1 MELNRKTKAQY
12 LGPYVV
18 VCKTKASSYVIVE
31 LDGSV
36 SKIRVAAFRLIPY
49 LPRLNLSVP
58 ITKLVNA
65 ADDELEN
72 DINPLIEPEE
82 DNVSNTQSES
92 ENLNP

>member
-1 MELNRKTKAQY
+1 MELNRKMKPRY

-18 VCKTKASSYVIVE
+18 VRKIKAGSYVIAE
-31 LDGSV
+31 LNRSV
-36 SKIRVAAFRLIPY
+36 SKIRVAAFHLIPY
-49 LPRLNLSVP
+49 FPYSNLSVP

-72 DINPLIEPEE
+72 DANPLIKPEE
-82 DNVSNTQSES
+82 DDVSDAQSES